1 MGKERKDPVV
11 FAEGTYAFG
20 HGPCEVTLHVPHDV
34 RLSQI
39 APALPGLVEKD
50 GKAVS
55 RDDGGCT
62 AA

>member
-1 MGKERKDPVV
+1 MSDERNDPVV
-11 FAEGTYAFG
+11 FAEGTYTSK

-39 APALPGLVEKD
+39 MPALAGIVRNTGE
-50 GKAVS
+50 AVAC
-55 RDDGGCT
+55 DDGECT